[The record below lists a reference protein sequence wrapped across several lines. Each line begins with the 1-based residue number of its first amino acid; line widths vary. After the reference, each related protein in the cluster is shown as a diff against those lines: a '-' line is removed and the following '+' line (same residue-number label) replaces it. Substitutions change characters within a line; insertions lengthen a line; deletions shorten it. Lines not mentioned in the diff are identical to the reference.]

1 MPLQTSSNLQLKQ
14 ADHQHAAMKTPWP
27 DRLVML
33 ALAATLLIVFCLIF
47 SLRPAGQQ
55 GKEPALQW
63 RETPEATS
71 GALQI

>member
-1 MPLQTSSNLQLKQ
+1 
-14 ADHQHAAMKTPWP
+14 MKTPWP

-55 GKEPALQW
+55 GKDPALQW
-63 RETPEATS
+63 REAPEATS

>member
-1 MPLQTSSNLQLKQ
+1 
-14 ADHQHAAMKTPWP
+14 MKTPWP

-33 ALAATLLIVFCLIF
+33 ALATTLLIVFCLIF
-47 SLRPAGQQ
+47 SLRPTGQQ

-63 RETPEATS
+63 REAPEATS